1 MPKRSKSKTKTKSKA
16 TASKRKSKTGK
27 KTTTK
32 RKTAP
37 RRQSK
42 FKSVLT
48 KVMKTSIDIGE
59 TLVPFVLKAAKN
71 MGYKGAVG
79 SGLSVLALLAQ
90 TNIGKEAARLLIE
103 KTRDILQF
111 TEKQILKDAN
121 DDVNDFMG
129 VEDEIVFSREFEKPT
144 LSMEHWEGPAYRGI
158 NTRTTSV
165 KRKLNKPMKSSFQT
179 AKRMKI

>member
-1 MPKRSKSKTKTKSKA
+1 MPKRTKSKSRA
-16 TASKRKSKTGK
+16 KKTDSRKRKSKPVK
-27 KTTTK
+27 KKTTK

-103 KTRDILQF
+103 KTKDILQF
-111 TEKQILKDAN
+111 TEKQILRDAN
-121 DDVNDFMG
+121 DDVKDFMD
-129 VEDEIVFSREFEKPT
+129 VEEEIVFNSVFEKPT
-144 LSMEHWEGPAYRGI
+144 LRMEHWDSPAYRGI
-158 NTRTTSV
+158 NTKTIGV
-165 KRKLNKPMKSSFQT
+165 KRSLSAPTKSSYQT
-179 AKRMKI
+179 SKRMKV